1 MVELEPA
8 HEMRIPVRSLS
19 QAQQFD
25 SKATHY
31 GDIKHI
37 WNPAKSEEV
46 RLAKEA
52 FEKAIK
58 MGFRAFRLD
67 PKDKTFGEAM
77 SSFDPSAARIAFVM
91 PQQGG

>member
-8 HEMRIPVRSLS
+8 HEMRIPVRSLR
-19 QAQQFD
+19 QAQEFD
-25 SKATHY
+25 PKATGY

-37 WNPAKSEEV
+37 WNPSMPEEV
-46 RLAKEA
+46 KLAEEA
-52 FEKAIK
+52 FKKAVK
-58 MGFRAFRLD
+58 QGFRAFRLD

-77 SSFDPSAARIAFVM
+77 SVFDPAAARIAFVM